1 MNLVTRCP
9 ACGTAFRVQRDQ
21 LAAHFGTVRCG
32 KCGSVFNGV
41 AALVE
46 EGAEKLSLDP
56 SPQLGLFDPSRR
68 PAQSAANARERA
80 PVPEFL
86 ADERRSRPRGWLWA
100 LASVVAAAALGAQV
114 YELRG
119 EVTSWAPQLWPVFEA
134 ACRLA
139 GCEVALPKRPE
150 LLRIVSSDMHDDP
163 GRQVFVLNALL
174 RNLGRFPQQYPDL
187 ELTLTDAGKPVTRRV
202 LRPSEYL
209 DARAAPRL
217 IKNGLEPGAEESLRV
232 HLNARVVRATGYE
245 LCIYPHD
252 CLKDPAKK

>member
-46 EGAEKLSLDP
+46 EGTERLSIDP

-68 PAQSAANARERA
+68 PAQSSA
-80 PVPEFL
+80 PGDQAPLPQFL
-86 ADERRSRPRGWLWA
+86 AEAQVSPPRTWLWVLLSIVA
-100 LASVVAAAALGAQV
+100 LAALGAQL
-114 YELRG
+114 YRHRSDAIARIPELRP
-119 EVTSWAPQLWPVFEA
+119 ALEA
-134 ACRLA
+134 ACRVA
-139 GCEVALPKRPE
+139 GCAVPLPRRPE

-163 GRQVFVLNALL
+163 NRQVFVLNALL

-187 ELTLTDAGKPVTRRV
+187 ELALTDGGKVLARRV
-202 LRPSEYL
+202 LRPAEYL
-209 DARAAPRL
+209 DARVAPRL
-217 IKNGLEPGAEESLRV
+217 IENGIEAGGEEALRV
-232 HLNARVVRATGYE
+232 HVDARALRATGYE

-252 CLKDPAKK
+252 CLKQAKK